1 MAIRVIVRV
10 SRLCTRILYR
20 LSFTLRYVFLLIKNL
35 YRTLNSYS
43 LHHVI
48 FTYTLCGIL
57 RTPLIYTP
65 GVEFLKRT
73 VYTFFG
79 VSLHPCFNSVSIPS
93 MQLFFSC
100 NAKRIATIFPTRR
113 RNFLGNTVA
122 SHNWS
127 DRTFYETIS
136 ERAAK
141 FPRISR
147 RCNAKR
153 IPQTTHII
161 NSHIRS
167 ANALLE
173 LRKVYGLPVVLV

>member
-1 MAIRVIVRV
+1 MLATV
-10 SRLCTRILYR
+10 SEK
-20 LSFTLRYVFLLIKNL
+20 LSAMSSLLHVGDGFGAVVGDVFGLPFSA
-35 YRTLNSYS
+35 T
-43 LHHVI
+43 
-48 FTYTLCGIL
+48 
-57 RTPLIYTP
+57 
-65 GVEFLKRT
+65 
-73 VYTFFG
+73 
-79 VSLHPCFNSVSIPS
+79 VSIPS
-93 MQLFFSC
+93 MQLFFSR

-113 RNFLGNTVA
+113 RNFLGNTVT

-173 LRKVYGLPVVLV
+173 LRKVYYYYYYLL